1 MCGAR
6 AGETFP
12 RLLIPTDSQVD
23 CYRPGVP
30 SGAASINVM
39 AVSTPKFWKSSVELR
54 SVPVR
59 PVPVNMVAGNDWGRG
74 VRVWKECN
82 SLVKYLNTCA
92 ERKSAGIV
100 NGYGHQ
106 KGRFVLVD
114 LNDAD
119 KLRAK
124 TDHVIGIDGFISV
137 AASDFSTS
145 NYLERNSRD
154 QLLARVF
161 RGFVFGGQ
169 S

>member
-1 MCGAR
+1 
-6 AGETFP
+6 
-12 RLLIPTDSQVD
+12 
-23 CYRPGVP
+23 
-30 SGAASINVM
+30 
-39 AVSTPKFWKSSVELR
+39 
-54 SVPVR
+54 
-59 PVPVNMVAGNDWGRG
+59 MVAGNDWGRG

-124 TDHVIGIDGFISV
+124 TDHVIGIDGFTSV